1 MTSFDLI
8 SPQRAMQKKDFLFWR
23 KPWHSIILILA
34 VITCACTEPP
44 AGTFQGYVEG
54 EFVYV
59 ASPIGGRLETLN
71 VRRGQSVKNGDPLFE
86 LEHDLEASVVR
97 EASEKHRQATENLAN
112 LRKGKRPSEI
122 QAIKARLKSAEADLE
137 LARMEYDRRMKLNK
151 RQFISEESLDR
162 ARTEYNKKRQQ
173 VREITADLKTA
184 RLGARPDEIRAA
196 QAEADAVKARL
207 AQAQWNLA
215 QKTQVSLRNGLIFDT
230 FYYSGE
236 WVPSGGPVVSLLPP
250 ENIKIRF
257 FVPEKVVGRLSL
269 GQKVFTS
276 YDGGR
281 TVSANIDF
289 ISPRAEYTPPVI
301 YSSQSRAKLVFMIE
315 AAPDFSST
323 HLLHP
328 GQPVDVREFLPEE
341 RPHE

>member
-1 MTSFDLI
+1 
-8 SPQRAMQKKDFLFWR
+8 MQKTDSLFRR
-23 KPWHSIILILA
+23 KLWHSIILMVALL
-34 VITCACTEPP
+34 TCSCTEPP
-44 AGTFQGYVEG
+44 AGNFQGYVEG

-71 VRRGQSVKNGDPLFE
+71 VRRGQSVKKGGPLFA
-86 LEHDLEASVVR
+86 LENDLEASVVQ
-97 EASEKHRQATENLAN
+97 EASEKYRQAIEKLAN

-122 QAIKARLKSAEADLE
+122 QAIEARQKSAEAGLE
-137 LARMEYDRRMKLNK
+137 LARMEYDRRVKLNK
-151 RQFISEESLDR
+151 RQFISQESLDR
-162 ARTEYNKKRQQ
+162 ARTEQSKKRQQ
-173 VREITADLKTA
+173 VLEISADLKTA

-196 QAEADAVKARL
+196 QADADAVKARL
-207 AQAQWNLA
+207 SQAEWNLA
-215 QKTQVSLRNGLIFDT
+215 QKNQISLRNGLIFDV
-230 FYYSGE
+230 FYYPGE
-236 WVPSGGPVVSLLPP
+236 WVPPGGPVVSLLPP

-269 GQKVFTS
+269 GQKIFVSF
-276 YDGGR
+276 DGGR
-281 TVSANIDF
+281 TLPANIDF

-315 AAPDFSST
+315 AVSDPGSA

-328 GQPVDVREFLPEE
+328 GQPVDVSEFPPEE